1 MQTSRRHLNN
11 IDEKKF
17 KEDLEISLEIDAGK
31 TLQQNYNNYMEAI
44 TKTMNK
50 HAPLITKTKTKKNTI
65 PGSEKTQRS
74 SKPNEGW
81 LRGGG

>member
-1 MQTSRRHLNN
+1 
-11 IDEKKF
+11 
-17 KEDLEISLEIDAGK
+17 
-31 TLQQNYNNYMEAI
+31 MEAI

-50 HAPLITKTKTKKNTI
+50 HAPLVTKTKKRITI
-65 PGSEKTQRS
+65 PGLERTHRD